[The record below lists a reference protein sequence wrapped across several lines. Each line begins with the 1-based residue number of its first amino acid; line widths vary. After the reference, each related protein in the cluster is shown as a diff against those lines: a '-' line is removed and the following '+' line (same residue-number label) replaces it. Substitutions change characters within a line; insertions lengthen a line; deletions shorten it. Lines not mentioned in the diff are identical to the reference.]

1 MTGARATGRPSSIPT
16 MSSSGSRKTPSP
28 MSMHPAFG
36 RVRLSPRWR
45 PLDPSGRPS
54 QSIRIIWN
62 VIRTVTPVTSF
73 GRTGSCRAGRR
84 LVRRWPAR
92 PVSVTKGSDLLVAA
106 LENEGVECIFAIPGE
121 ENLDVLESLRRSKIK
136 LVLTRHEQ
144 AAGFMAATYGRLT
157 GRAGVCLTTLGPG
170 ALNLTTAAA
179 YAHLGAMPMVM
190 ITGQKAIRSS
200 RQARFQIVDIVAT
213 MRPLTKMATQIVAAQ
228 SIPTLVR
235 DAFRVAQQER
245 PGPVHLELPED
256 IAADEAAADVVPLH
270 VVELPVAPAAAI
282 ERATA
287 MIMGASRPLVM
298 LGAAASRPH
307 LAEPLS
313 AFVRR
318 CRIPFF
324 NTQMGKGAV
333 NAGSN
338 LYMGTAALSER
349 DWVHE
354 AIDQAD
360 LIISIGHDTV
370 EKPPFLMGHDGPQV
384 IHVGATPATVE
395 QVYFPQAEIVGDGGA
410 GLAALADR
418 LEGKL
423 PNASAL
429 LGLREAILGRLAERS
444 TDVRFPLTPQRIVH
458 DVRAVIPADGIVALD
473 NGMYKIWFARCYRT
487 RSANTLLLDNAL
499 ATMGA
504 GLPSAMMASLLY
516 PGRRVMAVC
525 GDGGFMMNSQEM
537 ETAVRLGLNLVVLIV
552 QDNAYGM
559 IRWKQAVD
567 GFADWGLTFG
577 DPDFVAYAAAYGA
590 RGRRVT
596 TASGLAPALE
606 EAFSAGGLHLI
617 TVPIDYS

>member
-1 MTGARATGRPSSIPT
+1 M
-16 MSSSGSRKTPSP
+16 
-28 MSMHPAFG
+28 
-36 RVRLSPRWR
+36 
-45 PLDPSGRPS
+45 
-54 QSIRIIWN
+54 
-62 VIRTVTPVTSF
+62 
-73 GRTGSCRAGRR
+73 
-84 LVRRWPAR
+84 
-92 PVSVTKGSDLLVAA
+92 TKGSDLLVAA
-106 LENEGVECIFAIPGE
+106 LENEGVAYIFAIPGE

-200 RQARFQIVDIVAT
+200 RQARFQIVDIVAA
-213 MRPLTKMATQIVAAQ
+213 MRPLTKMATQIVSAQ
-228 SIPTLVR
+228 SVPTLVR

-256 IAADEAAADVVPLH
+256 IAADEAVADIIPPH
-270 VVELPVAPAAAI
+270 VVELAVAPAAAI
-282 ERATA
+282 ERAAA

-298 LGAAASRPH
+298 LGAAASRPQ

-318 CRIPFF
+318 CKIPFF

-349 DWVHE
+349 DWVHQ

-370 EKPPFLMGHDGPQV
+370 EKPPFLMGHNGPQV

-395 QVYFPQAEIVGDGGA
+395 QVYFPQAEIVGDVGA
-410 GLAALADR
+410 SLAGLADR

-423 PNASAL
+423 PHASAL
-429 LGLREAILGRLAERS
+429 LGLRQGILAHLAERS
-444 TDVRFPLTPQRIVH
+444 TEDRFPLTPQRIVH
-458 DVRAVIPADGIVALD
+458 DVRQVIPPDGIVALD
-473 NGMYKIWFARCYRT
+473 NGMYKIWFARNYRT
-487 RSANTLLLDNAL
+487 TVANTLLLDNAL

-504 GLPSAMMASLLY
+504 GLPSAIAASLIH
-516 PGRRVMAVC
+516 PDRRVLAVC
-525 GDGGFMMNSQEM
+525 GDGGFMMNSQEL
-537 ETAVRLGLNLVVLIV
+537 ETAVRLELNLVVLV
-552 QDNAYGM
+552 LEDRAYGM
-559 IRWKQAVD
+559 IRWKQEVD
-567 GFADWGLTFG
+567 GFSDFGLDFG
-577 DPDFVAYAAAYGA
+577 NPDFVAYAKSYGA
-590 RGRRVT
+590 KGSRVGKASEFST
-596 TASGLAPALE
+596 TLEAAFREGGVHLVVAP
-606 EAFSAGGLHLI
+606 
-617 TVPIDYS
+617 VDYSENMRVLVNELHSVVQAV